1 MASAY
6 AGDSEG
12 RRGFWNCRAGVRMV
26 HFGAEGNE
34 NRAYERWGANPTFF
48 ISGSC
53 CGGVFGSGNEGR
65 MKSDFLL
72 AVTQLATERRLPRDV
87 VLEAIEDAV
96 RSAYKRD
103 GAETD
108 DIDVQILPTTGEIIV
123 TVNKAVVETVTQPND
138 EITLEEAR
146 VIKPGV
152 NIGDTISVEESPEDA
167 GRIAAQTAKQVV
179 MQRLREAERDQ
190 VYDEYAGRINE
201 LMTGVVQ
208 KVEQGQVVIG
218 LGRTEAVLLHTEQVP
233 SEQYYA
239 RQRIRVLIQEV
250 EKGIRGP
257 RILVSRAHRDLI
269 RRLFE
274 LEVPEIMSGT
284 VVIRNVAR
292 EPGYRSKVAVE
303 ARQEGVDPVGS
314 CVGLRGVRIQN
325 IVNELHGEKID
336 VIPWN
341 EDPSVYIG
349 HALSPAQTSRV
360 EITGDRSALVVVPEQ
375 QLSLAIGREGLNAR
389 LAARLTGWRIDIRST
404 SEVLAEEAERTA
416 RGPEHAAVAEQAVE
430 TDEAE
435 VEAIV
440 AEAVS
445 VAEEAETG
453 AAAEAL
459 PVEEAVATV
468 EPVEA
473 AEQEVEAVEAPEAV
487 ATVEAEA
494 TDEAAT
500 IEATAPET
508 AQTEEEI
515 EDELRKLQE
524 EEEALLRALEEA
536 EGEPVEEE
544 ADGDEAEEG
553 DEESAR
559 FDFDAF
565 LQEYQ
570 SERQGETSGGIRFA
584 EDIFPERG
592 GRFRGGRDERRG
604 GRRGGNR

>member
-1 MASAY
+1 
-6 AGDSEG
+6 
-12 RRGFWNCRAGVRMV
+12 
-26 HFGAEGNE
+26 
-34 NRAYERWGANPTFF
+34 
-48 ISGSC
+48 
-53 CGGVFGSGNEGR
+53 

-87 VLEAIEDAV
+87 VLGAIEDAV

-103 GAETD
+103 GSETD
-108 DIDVQILPTTGEIIV
+108 DIEVQILPTTGEIIV
-123 TVNKAVVETVTQPND
+123 TLNKAVVETVNQPAE
-138 EITLEEAR
+138 EITLEEAQL
-146 VIKPGV
+146 IKPGAK
-152 NIGDTISVEESPEDA
+152 IGDTISVEESPEDA

-208 KVEQGQVVIG
+208 KVEQGQVIVG
-218 LGRTEAVLLHTEQVP
+218 LGRTEATLLHTEQVP
-233 SEQYYA
+233 SEQYYP

-250 EKGIRGP
+250 EKSIRGP

-274 LEVPEIMSGT
+274 LEVPEITSGT

-404 SEVLAEEAERTA
+404 SEVLAEEAERAA
-416 RGPEHAAVAEQAVE
+416 RGPEQAAVAEQTV
-430 TDEAE
+430 EAE
-435 VEAIV
+435 EPEVDAIV

-445 VAEEAETG
+445 VAEEAEAETAAEVTPVEEAAATATTIESTETDG
-453 AAAEAL
+453 QAVEAAEELEAVAAAEA
-459 PVEEAVATV
+459 PVTEEAPST
-468 EPVEA
+468 EA
-473 AEQEVEAVEAPEAV
+473 A
-487 ATVEAEA
+487 
-494 TDEAAT
+494 
-500 IEATAPET
+500 APET
-508 AQTEEEI
+508 PQTEEEI
-515 EDELRKLQE
+515 EEELRKLQE
-524 EEEALLRALEEA
+524 EEEALLRALEDAEA
-536 EGEPVEEE
+536 ESDEED
-544 ADGDEAEEG
+544 ADEEDDEG
-553 DEESAR
+553 DEESAT

>member
-1 MASAY
+1 
-6 AGDSEG
+6 
-12 RRGFWNCRAGVRMV
+12 
-26 HFGAEGNE
+26 
-34 NRAYERWGANPTFF
+34 
-48 ISGSC
+48 
-53 CGGVFGSGNEGR
+53 

-72 AVTQLATERRLPRDV
+72 AVTQLATERRLARDV
-87 VLEAIEDAV
+87 VLGAIEDAV
-96 RSAYKRD
+96 KSAYKRE
-103 GAETD
+103 GTETD
-108 DIDVQILPTTGEIIV
+108 DITVQILPTTGEIIV
-123 TVNKAVVETVTQPND
+123 TISKDVVETVSQPAD
-138 EITLEEAR
+138 EIGLEDAR
-146 VIKPGV
+146 LIKPGA
-152 NIGDTISVEESPEDA
+152 NIGDRIGVEESPEEA

-190 VYDEYAGRINE
+190 VYDEYAGRISE

-208 KVEQGQVVIG
+208 KVEQGQVVIS
-218 LGRTEAVLLHTEQVP
+218 LGRTEAILPTAESVP
-233 SEQYYA
+233 SEQYYP
-239 RQRIRVLIQEV
+239 RQRIRVLLQEV

-274 LEVPEIMSGT
+274 LEVPEIMSNT

-341 EDPSVYIG
+341 EDPAVYIG
-349 HALSPAQTSRV
+349 HALSPAQTTRV

-389 LAARLTGWRIDIRST
+389 LAARLTGWKIDIRST
-404 SEVLAEEAERTA
+404 SEVLAEEAERVA
-416 RGPEHAAVAEQAVE
+416 RGPELSAATQQVAEE
-430 TDEAE
+430 ELE
-435 VEAIV
+435 VDAIV

-445 VAEEAETG
+445 VAEEAETQ
-453 AAAEAL
+453 AAAEVA
-459 PVEEAVATV
+459 PAEEAAAIAT
-468 EPVEA
+468 PVEA
-473 AEQEVEAVEAPEAV
+473 PTVDEPESGIQQEQEAIAITGESVSEEAAVAEAVSPVAPAK
-487 ATVEAEA
+487 
-494 TDEAAT
+494 TDKD
-500 IEATAPET
+500 IEE
-508 AQTEEEI
+508 
-515 EDELRKLQE
+515 ELRKLQE
-524 EEEALLRALEEA
+524 EEEALLRALEETK
-536 EGEPVEEE
+536 GDSDKDDKEE
-544 ADGDEAEEG
+544 ASEDG
-553 DEESAR
+553 EESQS

-570 SERQGETSGGIRFA
+570 SERPGETGGGIRFA

-592 GRFRGGRDERRG
+592 GRFRGGRDDRRG

>member
-1 MASAY
+1 
-6 AGDSEG
+6 
-12 RRGFWNCRAGVRMV
+12 
-26 HFGAEGNE
+26 
-34 NRAYERWGANPTFF
+34 
-48 ISGSC
+48 
-53 CGGVFGSGNEGR
+53 

-87 VLEAIEDAV
+87 VLGAIEDAV
-96 RSAYKRD
+96 RSAYKRE
-103 GAETD
+103 GTETD
-108 DIDVQILPTTGEIIV
+108 DIEVQILPTTGEIIV
-123 TVNKAVVETVTQPND
+123 TLNKAVVETVNQSAE

-146 VIKPGV
+146 LIQPDAK
-152 NIGDTISVEESPEDA
+152 IGDTISVEESPEDA

-208 KVEQGQVVIG
+208 KVEQGQVIIG
-218 LGRTEAVLLHTEQVP
+218 LGRTEATLLHTEQVP

-274 LEVPEIMSGT
+274 LEVPEILSGT

-303 ARQEGVDPVGS
+303 ARQEGIDPVGS

-389 LAARLTGWRIDIRST
+389 LAARLTGWKIDIRST
-404 SEVLAEEAERTA
+404 SEVLAEEAERAA
-416 RGPEHAAVAEQAVE
+416 RGPEQAAVAEI
-430 TDEAE
+430 AE
-435 VEAIV
+435 VEAPEVDAIV

-445 VAEEAETG
+445 VAEEAETATEAPQIEE
-453 AAAEAL
+453 AAATVESSETAVEAAQEL
-459 PVEEAVATV
+459 EAVAAEEVSVTA
-468 EPVEA
+468 EAPATEA
-473 AEQEVEAVEAPEAV
+473 A
-487 ATVEAEA
+487 
-494 TDEAAT
+494 
-500 IEATAPET
+500 APET
-508 AQTEEEI
+508 PQTEEEI
-515 EDELRKLQE
+515 EEELRKLQE

-536 EGEPVEEE
+536 DAESDEES
-544 ADGDEAEEG
+544 DDEDAEEG
-553 DEESAR
+553 EDESAT

-570 SERQGETSGGIRFA
+570 SERQGEASGGIRFA

-592 GRFRGGRDERRG
+592 GRFRGGRDDRRG

>member
-1 MASAY
+1 
-6 AGDSEG
+6 
-12 RRGFWNCRAGVRMV
+12 
-26 HFGAEGNE
+26 
-34 NRAYERWGANPTFF
+34 
-48 ISGSC
+48 
-53 CGGVFGSGNEGR
+53 

-87 VLEAIEDAV
+87 VLGAIEDAV

-103 GAETD
+103 GTETD
-108 DIDVQILPTTGEIIV
+108 DIEVQILPTTGEIIV
-123 TVNKAVVETVTQPND
+123 TLNKAVVETVNQPAE

-146 VIKPGV
+146 LIKPGAK
-152 NIGDTISVEESPEDA
+152 IGDTISVEESPEDA

-208 KVEQGQVVIG
+208 KVEQGQVIIG
-218 LGRTEAVLLHTEQVP
+218 LGRTEATLLHTEQVP
-233 SEQYYA
+233 SEQYYP

-274 LEVPEIMSGT
+274 LEVPEITSGT

-360 EITGDRSALVVVPEQ
+360 DITGDRSALVVVPEQ

-404 SEVLAEEAERTA
+404 SEVLAEEAERAA
-416 RGPEHAAVAEQAVE
+416 RGPEQAAVAE
-430 TDEAE
+430 EAAEAAEPE

-445 VAEEAETG
+445 VAEEVET
-453 AAAEAL
+453 AAEVA
-459 PVEEAVATV
+459 PVEEAAATAATV
-468 EPVEA
+468 ESIETDEQA
-473 AEQEVEAVEAPEAV
+473 AEAVQELEAV
-487 ATVEAEA
+487 AAEEVSV
-494 TDEAAT
+494 TDEAPST
-500 IEATAPET
+500 EAAAPET
-508 AQTEEEI
+508 PQTEEEM
-515 EDELRKLQE
+515 EEELRKLQE

-536 EGEPVEEE
+536 EAESDEETEEE
-544 ADGDEAEEG
+544 EDEEG
-553 DEESAR
+553 DEESAT

>member
-1 MASAY
+1 
-6 AGDSEG
+6 
-12 RRGFWNCRAGVRMV
+12 
-26 HFGAEGNE
+26 
-34 NRAYERWGANPTFF
+34 
-48 ISGSC
+48 
-53 CGGVFGSGNEGR
+53 

-72 AVTQLATERRLPRDV
+72 AVTQLATERRLSRDV
-87 VLEAIEDAV
+87 VLGAIEDAV
-96 RSAYKRD
+96 RSAYKRE

-108 DIDVQILPTTGEIIV
+108 DIIVQILPTTGEIIV
-123 TVNKAVVETVTQPND
+123 TVNKAVVENVNQPAD

-146 VIKPGV
+146 LINPGAK
-152 NIGDTISVEESPEDA
+152 IGDMVGVEESPEEA

-190 VYDEYAGRINE
+190 VYDEYAGRIGE

-208 KVEQGQVVIG
+208 KLEQGQVVVG
-218 LGRTEAVLLHTEQVP
+218 LGRTEAILQPAESVP
-233 SEQYYA
+233 SEQYYP

-274 LEVPEIMSGT
+274 LEVPEITSGT

-341 EDPSVYIG
+341 EDPAVYIG
-349 HALSPAQTSRV
+349 HALSPAQTTRV

-404 SEVLAEEAERTA
+404 SEVLAEEAERAA
-416 RGPEHAAVAEQAVE
+416 RGPEQPVATQQIVE
-430 TDEAE
+430 EEPE
-435 VEAIV
+435 VDAIV

-445 VAEEAETG
+445 VAEEAEAQVVAEEAPEEAAAVATPVEAPAADEPESG
-453 AAAEAL
+453 ISEEQEAVAVAEESAVDEAPAAEA
-459 PVEEAVATV
+459 A
-468 EPVEA
+468 
-473 AEQEVEAVEAPEAV
+473 APEAPV
-487 ATVEAEA
+487 KTDADVEE
-494 TDEAAT
+494 
-500 IEATAPET
+500 
-508 AQTEEEI
+508 
-515 EDELRKLQE
+515 ELRKLQE

-536 EGEPVEEE
+536 RGDSDADDKDESEEEGEE
-544 ADGDEAEEG
+544 DK
-553 DEESAR
+553 S

-570 SERQGETSGGIRFA
+570 SERPGETGGGIRFA

-592 GRFRGGRDERRG
+592 GRFRGGRDDRRG

>member
-1 MASAY
+1 
-6 AGDSEG
+6 
-12 RRGFWNCRAGVRMV
+12 
-26 HFGAEGNE
+26 
-34 NRAYERWGANPTFF
+34 
-48 ISGSC
+48 
-53 CGGVFGSGNEGR
+53 

-87 VLEAIEDAV
+87 VLGAIEDAV
-96 RSAYKRD
+96 RSAYKRE
-103 GAETD
+103 GTETD
-108 DIDVQILPTTGEIIV
+108 DIEVQILPTTGEIIV
-123 TVNKAVVETVTQPND
+123 TLNKAVVETVNQPAE
-138 EITLEEAR
+138 EITLDEAR
-146 VIKPGV
+146 LIKPGAK
-152 NIGDTISVEESPEDA
+152 IGDTISIEESPEDA

-208 KVEQGQVVIG
+208 KVEQGQVIIG
-218 LGRTEAVLLHTEQVP
+218 LGRTEATLLHTEQVP

-274 LEVPEIMSGT
+274 LEVPEILSGT

-404 SEVLAEEAERTA
+404 SEVLAEEAERAA
-416 RGPEHAAVAEQAVE
+416 RGPEQAAVAEQAA
-430 TDEAE
+430 EAE
-435 VEAIV
+435 EPEVDAIV

-445 VAEEAETG
+445 VTEEAEAET
-453 AAAEAL
+453 AAEAP
-459 PVEEAVATV
+459 PVEEAAATATTV
-468 EPVEA
+468 ESTEADKQEAEASQELESVAA
-473 AEQEVEAVEAPEAV
+473 AEI
-487 ATVEAEA
+487 TA
-494 TDEAAT
+494 TDEAPST
-500 IEATAPET
+500 EAAAPET
-508 AQTEEEI
+508 PKTDEEI
-515 EDELRKLQE
+515 EEELRKLQE

-536 EGEPVEEE
+536 EAESDEE
-544 ADGDEAEEG
+544 AEDEDAEEG
-553 DEESAR
+553 DEESAT

-570 SERQGETSGGIRFA
+570 SERQGDTSGGIRFA

-592 GRFRGGRDERRG
+592 GRFRGGRDDRRG

>member
-1 MASAY
+1 
-6 AGDSEG
+6 
-12 RRGFWNCRAGVRMV
+12 
-26 HFGAEGNE
+26 
-34 NRAYERWGANPTFF
+34 
-48 ISGSC
+48 
-53 CGGVFGSGNEGR
+53 

-87 VLEAIEDAV
+87 VLGAIEDAV

-103 GAETD
+103 GTETD
-108 DIDVQILPTTGEIIV
+108 DIEVQILPTTGEIIV
-123 TVNKAVVETVTQPND
+123 TLNKAVVETVNQPAE

-146 VIKPGV
+146 LIKPGAKL
-152 NIGDTISVEESPEDA
+152 GDMISVEESPEDA

-208 KVEQGQVVIG
+208 KVEQGQVIIG
-218 LGRTEAVLLHTEQVP
+218 LGRTEATLLHTEQVP
-233 SEQYYA
+233 SEQYYP

-274 LEVPEIMSGT
+274 LEVPEITSGT

-404 SEVLAEEAERTA
+404 SEVLAEEAERAA
-416 RGPEHAAVAEQAVE
+416 RGPEQAAVAEQTVE

-435 VEAIV
+435 VDAIV

-445 VAEEAETG
+445 VAEEAEVET
-453 AAAEAL
+453 AAEAL
-459 PVEEAVATV
+459 PVEEAAATATTV
-468 EPVEA
+468 ESTKTD
-473 AEQEVEAVEAPEAV
+473 EQEVEAPEELEAV
-487 ATVEAEA
+487 AVAEVSA
-494 TDEAAT
+494 TDEAPST
-500 IEATAPET
+500 EAAAPET
-508 AQTEEEI
+508 PQTEEEI
-515 EDELRKLQE
+515 EEELRKLQE

-536 EGEPVEEE
+536 EAESDEEDEDEE
-544 ADGDEAEEG
+544 ADEG

-570 SERQGETSGGIRFA
+570 SERQGENSGGIRFA

>member
-1 MASAY
+1 
-6 AGDSEG
+6 
-12 RRGFWNCRAGVRMV
+12 
-26 HFGAEGNE
+26 
-34 NRAYERWGANPTFF
+34 
-48 ISGSC
+48 
-53 CGGVFGSGNEGR
+53 

-87 VLEAIEDAV
+87 VLGAIEDAV
-96 RSAYKRD
+96 RSAYKRE
-103 GAETD
+103 GTETD
-108 DIDVQILPTTGEIIV
+108 DIEVQILPTTGEIIV
-123 TVNKAVVETVTQPND
+123 TLNKAVVETVNQPAE
-138 EITLEEAR
+138 EITLDEAR
-146 VIKPGV
+146 LIKPGAK
-152 NIGDTISVEESPEDA
+152 IGDTISIEESPEDA

-208 KVEQGQVVIG
+208 KVEQGQVIIG
-218 LGRTEAVLLHTEQVP
+218 LGRTEATLLHTEQVP

-274 LEVPEIMSGT
+274 LEVPEILSGT

-404 SEVLAEEAERTA
+404 SEVLAEEAERAA
-416 RGPEHAAVAEQAVE
+416 RGPEQAAVAAQAA
-430 TDEAE
+430 EAE
-435 VEAIV
+435 EPEVDAIV

-445 VAEEAETG
+445 VTEEAEAET
-453 AAAEAL
+453 AAEAP
-459 PVEEAVATV
+459 PVEEAAATATTV
-468 EPVEA
+468 ESTETDKQEAEASQELESVAA
-473 AEQEVEAVEAPEAV
+473 AEIA
-487 ATVEAEA
+487 A
-494 TDEAAT
+494 TDEAPST
-500 IEATAPET
+500 EAAAPET
-508 AQTEEEI
+508 PKTDEEI
-515 EDELRKLQE
+515 EEELRKLQE

-536 EGEPVEEE
+536 EAESDEE
-544 ADGDEAEEG
+544 AEDEDAEEG
-553 DEESAR
+553 DEESAT

-570 SERQGETSGGIRFA
+570 SERQGDTSGGIRFA

-592 GRFRGGRDERRG
+592 GRFRGGRDDRRG

>member
-1 MASAY
+1 
-6 AGDSEG
+6 
-12 RRGFWNCRAGVRMV
+12 
-26 HFGAEGNE
+26 
-34 NRAYERWGANPTFF
+34 
-48 ISGSC
+48 
-53 CGGVFGSGNEGR
+53 

-87 VLEAIEDAV
+87 ILGAIEDAV

-103 GAETD
+103 GTEED
-108 DIDVQILPTTGEIIV
+108 DIVVQILPSTGDIIV
-123 TVNKAVVETVTQPND
+123 TINKAVVETVVQPAEEIALD
-138 EITLEEAR
+138 EALQ
-146 VIKPGV
+146 IKPGV
-152 NIGDTISVEESPEDA
+152 TIGDKLPVEESPEEA
-167 GRIAAQTAKQVV
+167 GRIAAQLAKQVV
-179 MQRLREAERDQ
+179 MQKLREAERDQ

-208 KVEQGQVVIG
+208 KVEQGQVIIG
-218 LGRTEAVLLHTEQVP
+218 LGRTEAVLLPTEQVP
-233 SEQYYA
+233 SEQYYP
-239 RQRIRVLIQEV
+239 RQRVRVLIRDV

-257 RILVSRAHRDLI
+257 RILVSRTHRDLI

-292 EPGYRSKVAVE
+292 EPGYRSKVSVE

-341 EDPSVYIG
+341 EEPSVYIG
-349 HALSPAQTSRV
+349 HALSPAQTARV
-360 EITGDRSALVVVPEQ
+360 EITGENSALVVVPEQ
-375 QLSLAIGREGLNAR
+375 QLSLAIGKEGLNAR

-416 RGPEHAAVAEQAVE
+416 RGPEQPAAVAELDDDGAVE
-430 TDEAE
+430 TAADT
-435 VEAIV
+435 IV

-445 VAEEAETG
+445 V
-453 AAAEAL
+453 
-459 PVEEAVATV
+459 VEEADAAVDSETLPAEETAPAAHVA
-468 EPVEA
+468 ESA
-473 AEQEVEAVEAPEAV
+473 EAVEVIDETPPAAADEPPSTEAV
-487 ATVEAEA
+487 VG
-494 TDEAAT
+494 
-500 IEATAPET
+500 T
-508 AQTEEEI
+508 AQTEEDVEA
-515 EDELRKLQE
+515 ELRRLQKE
-524 EEEALLRALEEA
+524 EEELLRALEEA
-536 EGEPVEEE
+536 ETDEDGEGGETES
-544 ADGDEAEEG
+544 GD
-553 DEESAR
+553 DESER

-570 SERQGETSGGIRFA
+570 SERQGEANGGIRFA

>member
-1 MASAY
+1 
-6 AGDSEG
+6 
-12 RRGFWNCRAGVRMV
+12 
-26 HFGAEGNE
+26 
-34 NRAYERWGANPTFF
+34 
-48 ISGSC
+48 
-53 CGGVFGSGNEGR
+53 

-87 VLEAIEDAV
+87 VLGAIEDAV

-103 GAETD
+103 GTETD
-108 DIDVQILPTTGEIIV
+108 DIEVQILPTTGEIIV
-123 TVNKAVVETVTQPND
+123 TLNKAVVETVNQPAE

-146 VIKPGV
+146 LIKPGAKL
-152 NIGDTISVEESPEDA
+152 GDTISVEESPEDA

-208 KVEQGQVVIG
+208 KVEQGQVIVG
-218 LGRTEAVLLHTEQVP
+218 LGRTEATLLHTEQVP
-233 SEQYYA
+233 SEQYYP

-404 SEVLAEEAERTA
+404 SEVLAEEAERAA
-416 RGPEHAAVAEQAVE
+416 RGPEQAAVAEQAVE
-430 TDEAE
+430 TEEPE
-435 VEAIV
+435 VDAIV

-445 VAEEAETG
+445 VAEEAET
-453 AAAEAL
+453 AAEAL
-459 PVEEAVATV
+459 PVEEAVATATTV
-468 EPVEA
+468 ESTETDQPEAEA
-473 AEQEVEAVEAPEAV
+473 AEEL
-487 ATVEAEA
+487 EAEAITEVAA
-494 TDEAAT
+494 TDEAPT
-500 IEATAPET
+500 TEAPET
-508 AQTEEEI
+508 PQTEEDLE
-515 EDELRKLQE
+515 EELRKLQE

-536 EGEPVEEE
+536 EVESDEETEDEE
-544 ADGDEAEEG
+544 ADEG
-553 DEESAR
+553 DEESER

-592 GRFRGGRDERRG
+592 GRFRGGRDDRRG

>member
-1 MASAY
+1 
-6 AGDSEG
+6 
-12 RRGFWNCRAGVRMV
+12 
-26 HFGAEGNE
+26 
-34 NRAYERWGANPTFF
+34 
-48 ISGSC
+48 
-53 CGGVFGSGNEGR
+53 

-87 VLEAIEDAV
+87 VLGAIEDAV
-96 RSAYKRD
+96 RSAYKRE
-103 GAETD
+103 GTETD
-108 DIDVQILPTTGEIIV
+108 DIEVQILPTTGEIIV
-123 TVNKAVVETVTQPND
+123 TLNKAVVETVNQPAE

-146 VIKPGV
+146 LIKPGAKL
-152 NIGDTISVEESPEDA
+152 GDMISVEESPEDA

-208 KVEQGQVVIG
+208 KVEQGQVIIG
-218 LGRTEAVLLHTEQVP
+218 LGRTEATLLHTEQVP
-233 SEQYYA
+233 SEQYYP

-360 EITGDRSALVVVPEQ
+360 DITGDRSALVVVPEQ

-404 SEVLAEEAERTA
+404 SEVLAEEAERAA
-416 RGPEHAAVAEQAVE
+416 RGPEQAAVAEQAV
-430 TDEAE
+430 DAE
-435 VEAIV
+435 EPEVDAAV

-445 VAEEAETG
+445 VAEEVEAET
-453 AAAEAL
+453 AAEAT
-459 PVEEAVATV
+459 PVEEAAATATTV
-468 EPVEA
+468 ESTETD
-473 AEQEVEAVEAPEAV
+473 EQAVEAPEQLEAV
-487 ATVEAEA
+487 AEVAV
-494 TDEAAT
+494 TDEAAST
-500 IEATAPET
+500 EAAAPET

-515 EDELRKLQE
+515 EEELRKLQE
-524 EEEALLRALEEA
+524 EEEALLLALEEA
-536 EGEPVEEE
+536 EAEPDED
-544 ADGDEAEEG
+544 ADDEDAEEG
-553 DEESAR
+553 EEESAT